1 MNYQYFNDRKF
12 AKYNGCKYWQDTS
25 TTERMHR
32 YVWEYYYGEIPKG
45 FDVHHKDHNVDNN
58 DISNLELLSSHDHQV
73 LHGKEQT
80 EETKAKKRAN
90 VDKIRDLTKAWHSSE
105 AGYRWHKEHYESMK
119 EKLYIKK
126 TYKCLVCG
134 KEFQSTKVDSKFC
147 CNAHKSKYRRMLG
160 LDLIVKTCPVCG
172 KEFKTNKFR
181 PTITCSR
188 GCASALRKS
197 KNDNKTAE

>member
-1 MNYQYFNDRKF
+1 MQYQYFNGKKF

-32 YVWEYYYGEIPKG
+32 YVWEYYYGAIPKG

-58 DISNLELLSSHDHQV
+58 DIFNLELLSRHDHQV
-73 LHGKEQT
+73 LHGEEQT

-90 VDKIRDLTKAWHSSE
+90 VDKIRDLTKAWHASE
-105 AGYRWHKEHYESMK
+105 VGHEWHKEHYESMK

-126 TYKCLVCG
+126 TYQCLVCG
-134 KEFQSTKVDSKFC
+134 KEFQSSKVGSKFC

-172 KEFKTNKFR
+172 NEFKTNKFK
-181 PTITCSR
+181 PATTCGR
-188 GCASALRKS
+188 VCARALCKS
-197 KNDNKTAE
+197 KSDNQTAE